1 MQLLLNE
8 RERFGVFLFWSVL
21 LHIGLVALVLI
32 AIRTFPPVVR
42 QGEPLF
48 VELPK
53 PDERP
58 APAGRPSPAPKALPS
73 PPVKSPAPS
82 VQAPRPSVS
91 KALPQA
97 PPSESRALA
106 KAEPA
111 PNAEPA
117 PAPKEE
123 PALEP
128 SAETPAPEHSPLLPG
143 DKRYALIPKS
153 ELAPKVPG
161 EGEGG
166 LGGRGGEGLGG
177 PDGEPV
183 PLDTPD
189 PRYADYFEILRKKI
203 RAKWVIPEDVW
214 QEGRARNSLV
224 IMTLAKDGRLAVV
237 ALRYA
242 SGAPGFDQA
251 GMTAIKLAAPFPPVP
266 DSISKGRLPISVGF
280 SLIIISD
287 VRRMLLQ

>member
-1 MQLLLNE
+1 MRVFLSE
-8 RERFGVFLFWSVL
+8 RERFGVFLFWSVV
-21 LHIGLVALVLI
+21 LHIGLVALVLL
-32 AIRTFPPVVR
+32 AIQTFPPVMK

-53 PDERP
+53 PDERS
-58 APAGRPSPAPKALPS
+58 APAGRPSPAPKAVT
-73 PPVKSPAPS
+73 PPQVKSPAPS
-82 VQAPRPSVS
+82 VQAPRPPVPR
-91 KALPQA
+91 ALPQA

-111 PNAEPA
+111 P
-117 PAPKEE
+117 APKEE
-123 PALEP
+123 PLLKP
-128 SAETPAPEHSPLLPG
+128 SAEPPAPEHSPLLSG
-143 DKRYALIPKS
+143 DKRYALIPKP
-153 ELAPKVPG
+153 ELAPKLPG

-251 GMTAIKLAAPFPPVP
+251 GMNAIKLAAPFPP
-266 DSISKGRLPISVGF
+266 
-280 SLIIISD
+280 
-287 VRRMLLQ
+287 